1 MGVGF
6 ASPPVYLHK
15 SGLRMIRAKGDPLPP
30 LFRALPVTRPVTV
43 TASVTKTPVTKTPVT
58 KTTPRV
64 PKVSVTPLE
73 KAKRAVSEI
82 VNRGGRPKKLN
93 VLTPA
98 QKQAAYRERK
108 RHG

>member
-43 TASVTKTPVTKTPVT
+43 TASVTKTPVTKT
-58 KTTPRV
+58 TPRV

-73 KAKRAVSEI
+73 KAKRAVSAV

-108 RHG
+108 CHG